1 MATTVQEATE
11 KPVIEMP
18 GADDLDL
25 TTPIPPA
32 AVVPLEE
39 INLAN
44 GRLFSEDRCWEYFDR
59 LRAEDPV
66 HLNDT
71 DFTGRYWSLTR
82 YDDIKAVDM
91 DDARFSSA
99 SGFVLGPR
107 TDARLP
113 EDNLSALNLPMFIGM
128 DDPEHG
134 AQRRTVSPIVGP
146 SSLLRMEPVIR
157 ERAQDIL
164 DNLPVGEEF
173 NWVEKV
179 SIELTTRM
187 LATLF
192 DFPYEERGKLTWW
205 SDVATAQPGL
215 GIIDSEEQRAEIMM
229 EAVGYFA
236 NLWEERKKNPGHD
249 LISMLVHGES
259 TKHMNVF
266 EHLGNL
272 LLLIVGGNDTTR
284 NSMSGGVLALNRFP
298 AEYDK
303 LRADTS
309 VIPNMVAEIIRWQTP
324 LAHMRRTANEDCV
337 LRGKQIRAGEQ
348 VVMWYAAGNRDPE
361 VFERPNDLII
371 DRKNARQHLSFGF
384 GVHRCMGNRLA
395 EMQLRIIW
403 EEIMNRFR
411 FVEVV
416 GQPER
421 PISSFVRGYTK
432 LPVVV
437 HPKQT
442 GRKPG

>member
-1 MATTVQEATE
+1 
-11 KPVIEMP
+11 
-18 GADDLDL
+18 
-25 TTPIPPA
+25 
-32 AVVPLEE
+32 
-39 INLAN
+39 
-44 GRLFSEDRCWEYFDR
+44 
-59 LRAEDPV
+59 
-66 HLNDT
+66 
-71 DFTGRYWSLTR
+71 
-82 YDDIKAVDM
+82 
-91 DDARFSSA
+91 
-99 SGFVLGPR
+99 
-107 TDARLP
+107 
-113 EDNLSALNLPMFIGM
+113 
-128 DDPEHG
+128 
-134 AQRRTVSPIVGP
+134 
-146 SSLLRMEPVIR
+146 MEPVIR
-157 ERAQDIL
+157 ERAEDIL

-192 DFPYEERGKLTWW
+192 DFPYEERSKLTWW

-215 GIIDSEEQRAEIMM
+215 GIIDSEAQRAEIMM

-303 LRADTS
+303 LRADPA

-361 VFERPNDLII
+361 VFERPDDLII

-403 EEIMNRFR
+403 EEIMKRFR
-411 FVEVV
+411 LVEVV
-416 GQPER
+416 GEPER
-421 PISSFVRGYTK
+421 PISSFVRGYTR

-437 HPKQT
+437 HPK
-442 GRKPG
+442 

>member
-1 MATTVQEATE
+1 VATIADEATDR
-11 KPVIEMP
+11 PVVEMP
-18 GADDLDL
+18 KVEDIDLI
-25 TTPIPPA
+25 TPIPPA
-32 AVVPLEE
+32 SEVALEE

-59 LRAEDPV
+59 LREEDPV
-66 HLNDT
+66 HLNET

-91 DDARFSSA
+91 NDAQFSSEP
-99 SGFVLGPR
+99 GIVLGPR

-113 EDNLSALNLPMFIGM
+113 EDNLSALNLPMFISM
-128 DDPEHG
+128 DDPQHSN
-134 AQRRTVSPIVGP
+134 QRRTVSPIVGP

-157 ERAQDIL
+157 ERARDIL
-164 DNLPVGEEF
+164 DNLPIGETF
-173 NWVEKV
+173 NWVDKV

-192 DFPYEERGKLTWW
+192 DFPYEDRRKLTWW

-215 GIIDSEEQRAEIMM
+215 GIIDSEEERAEIMM

-236 NLWEERKKNPGHD
+236 NLWEERKTNPGHD

-284 NSMSGGVLALNRFP
+284 NSMSGGVLALNQFP

-303 LRADTS
+303 LRTDPS

-324 LAHMRRTANEDCV
+324 LAHMRRTANEDCEI
-337 LRGKQIRAGEQ
+337 RGRRIRAGEQ
-348 VVMWYAAGNRDPE
+348 VLMWYAAGNRDPE
-361 VFERPNDLII
+361 VFDRPNDLII
-371 DRKNARQHLSFGF
+371 DRKNARAHLSFGF

-403 EEIMNRFR
+403 EEIMARFH

-416 GQPER
+416 GDPER
-421 PISSFVRGYTK
+421 PISSFVRGYTS
-432 LPVVV
+432 LPVVL
-437 HPKQT
+437 HPK
-442 GRKPG
+442 

>member
-1 MATTVQEATE
+1 MD

-18 GADDLDL
+18 GVDDLDL
-25 TTPIPPA
+25 STPIPPA
-32 AVVPLEE
+32 SVVPLEE

-59 LRAEDPV
+59 LRSEDPV

-91 DDARFSSA
+91 NDAQFSSA

-192 DFPYEERGKLTWW
+192 DFPYEERSKLTWW

-215 GIIDSEEQRAEIMM
+215 GIIDSEEERAEIMM

-236 NLWEERKKNPGHD
+236 NLWEERKQNPGHD

-303 LRADTS
+303 LRADVS
-309 VIPNMVAEIIRWQTP
+309 LIPNMVAEIIRWQTP

-403 EEIMNRFR
+403 EEIMERFR

-416 GQPER
+416 GEPER
-421 PISSFVRGYTK
+421 PISSFVRGYTR

-437 HPKQT
+437 HPK
-442 GRKPG
+442 